1 MSRFSWLI
9 RNGIPWEHRFPCD
22 SLALPRHAVT
32 QADVTISP
40 ELPVLLCERK
50 YRSATAPCG
59 KGAIEARERRN
70 RAHLSRWLAVRVT
83 VAVRC
88 CRRMGRRTKPRRRLS
103 WVVCCRSHTRG
114 ARPCSRLVEMSLLHV
129 YVLAAGGFAGWP
141 AVADRDGTV

>member
-32 QADVTISP
+32 KADVTISP

-59 KGAIEARERRN
+59 KGAIEASERKGG
-70 RAHLSRWLAVRVT
+70 AVCPSLEIFAFGLKCLAV
-83 VAVRC
+83 AQQI
-88 CRRMGRRTKPRRRLS
+88 
-103 WVVCCRSHTRG
+103 
-114 ARPCSRLVEMSLLHV
+114 
-129 YVLAAGGFAGWP
+129 
-141 AVADRDGTV
+141 